1 MDETEDKK
9 SVVPIDPEWFK
20 WVIKKQDSSIRKLG
34 KDEAVGKTDRTIGR
48 AVKAKEID
56 ADLLER
62 IAYRINV
69 HPDYLAGKYSWTMA
83 LPVMDE
89 EGVRDYWRDHFLDP
103 SHFPYLHRE
112 QEGVAVRDHLKDTL
126 LLHGVSWEEFSAKP
140 ANVQQ
145 RIKDQ
150 LDRMTTKVLSVW
162 FPDCTPEYFIDMQ
175 EAMEW
180 QTEQDVYE
188 ALLDYLVERGLATA
202 YEPEEDDYDADT
214 FAEKYLVED

>member
-1 MDETEDKK
+1 MDDSANKK
-9 SVVPIDPEWFK
+9 FSVPIDPEWFK
-20 WVIKKQDSSIRKLG
+20 WVIKKQGSSIRQLG
-34 KDEAVGKTDRTIGR
+34 KDEEIGKTDKTIGR

-62 IAYRINV
+62 IARRINV

-89 EGVRDYWRDHFLDP
+89 EGVRDYWRDTYLDP
-103 SHFPYLHRE
+103 KHFPYLHRE

-126 LLHGVSWEEFSAKP
+126 LLHGISWEEFSSKP
-140 ANVQQ
+140 VNVQQ

-150 LDRMTTKVLSVW
+150 LDRMTTKVLSAW
-162 FPDCTPEYFIDMQ
+162 FPNCTPEYFIDMQ

-180 QTEQDVYE
+180 KTERDVYE
-188 ALLDYLVERGLATA
+188 AMLDYLVERGLATV
-202 YEPEEDDYDADT
+202 YEPEEDDYDADA
-214 FAEKYLVED
+214 FAEKYLVDD